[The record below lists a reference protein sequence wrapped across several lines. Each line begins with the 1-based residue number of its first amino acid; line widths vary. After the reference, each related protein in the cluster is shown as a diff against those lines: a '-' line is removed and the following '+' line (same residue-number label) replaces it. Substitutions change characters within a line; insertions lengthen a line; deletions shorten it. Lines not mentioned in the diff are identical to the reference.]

1 MVSNPIPSTTS
12 RLTHQFSAF
21 SYVSNEETY
30 TQGVRGG
37 CRASQEEVGGLAG
50 ALPFDI
56 VYRYEMMVESGLE
69 IIDTWTLKIILILIL
84 ESSTFPLSFIIIPI
98 FIHHERNE
106 SSKTVKEF
114 RDGCGESVTTISG
127 NTQLYSDYTPD
138 VRYAVSG
145 EI

>member
-12 RLTHQFSAF
+12 RLIHQFSAF
-21 SYVSNEETY
+21 SYVSNGETY

-37 CRASQEEVGGLAG
+37 CRASQELVGGLAG

-84 ESSTFPLSFIIIPI
+84 ESST
-98 FIHHERNE
+98 
-106 SSKTVKEF
+106 
-114 RDGCGESVTTISG
+114 
-127 NTQLYSDYTPD
+127 
-138 VRYAVSG
+138 
-145 EI
+145 